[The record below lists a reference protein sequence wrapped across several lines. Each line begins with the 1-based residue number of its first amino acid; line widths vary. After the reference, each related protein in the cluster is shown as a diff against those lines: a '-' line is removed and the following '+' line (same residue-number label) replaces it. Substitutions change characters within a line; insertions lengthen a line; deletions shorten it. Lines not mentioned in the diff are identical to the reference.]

1 MNHHCLVF
9 FYFCFLL
16 LVGCA
21 TEPTQHF
28 LDNDKVFQAQS
39 LMQGGA
45 YKEAVGIF
53 QVLARSEL
61 AQQDQFNLLAAE
73 AFIKFG
79 DTHSAQTHIAS
90 INPSLLSVEQRNQL
104 NLFSAQISL
113 SNGEA
118 EKALNQLNIIP
129 SYSLNHKDKISF
141 YQSLAFAN
149 SLTGR
154 LLQSAD
160 ARIQLA
166 PLLES
171 SEQQDNNQAIF
182 KTLHLLSSQT
192 LMLKQPPTPDVLGGW
207 MALVRLIK
215 TRKSNH
221 DEIEFQSN
229 LHEWKRVFPQHSAH
243 SYFVT
248 ILSDKTVGH
257 DFNQASAIAL
267 LLPESGGYAQAAQVI
282 KEGFKAA
289 YQLSIEQPA
298 LRFYNSESS
307 NIQNIYQQAVSEG
320 ADLIVG
326 PLSKDNIQ
334 NLALNT
340 VLKIPVLALN
350 HVPNLIQHNLFQFG
364 LSPIDDTEQVSN
376 AARNDGHDK
385 ILILTPENRQGLR
398 IANYLADNWE
408 QTGGE
413 VIVSQGYNPKG
424 NDFSGP
430 INELLNLGESKHRYQ
445 RLKRLLGTQ
454 IQFTERRRQD
464 VDAIFLS
471 APAKVA
477 RSIYPQLLFY
487 RATPLPIYSPSQIY
501 SGRPNRSKDIDL
513 NSITFC
519 DIPWLFAD
527 AYQGDLSLAS
537 LDSLSRQFPQK
548 YIRLLALGIDSF
560 NIIEHLAELESA
572 PYAGATGVLSVNSEN
587 RITRQLVCAKFIDG
601 NPVLQSFVNN
611 ENPFT
616 EDSIYLE
623 NHAE

>member
-1 MNHHCLVF
+1 MNRHRLLY
-9 FYFCFLL
+9 FYFCFLSL
-16 LVGCA
+16 AGCS
-21 TEPTQHF
+21 TGLTQHF
-28 LDNDKVFQAQS
+28 LDNDKVFQAQA
-39 LMQGGA
+39 LMQEGE
-45 YKEAVGIF
+45 YKEAVEIF
-53 QVLARSEL
+53 QLLARSEL
-61 AQQDQFNLLAAE
+61 AQQNQFNLLAAE

-79 DTHSAQTHIAS
+79 DNHSAQTHIAN
-90 INPSLLSVEQRNQL
+90 INPSLLSVEQRGQF

-129 SYSLNHKDKISF
+129 PYSLNHKDKISF

-149 SLTGR
+149 SLIGR
-154 LLQSAD
+154 LLQSTE
-160 ARIQLA
+160 ARIQLG
-166 PLLES
+166 PLLEI
-171 SEQQDNNQAIF
+171 SEQQDNNHTIF
-182 KTLHLLSSQT
+182 NALHLLSPQT
-192 LMLKQPPTPDVLGGW
+192 LRLKQPPAPDVLGGW
-207 MALVRLIK
+207 MALTRLIK

-229 LHEWKRVFPQHSAH
+229 LHKWKRVFPQHPAH
-243 SYFVT
+243 SYFAT
-248 ILSDKTVGH
+248 ILSDKTVSH
-257 DFNQASAIAL
+257 NFNQISAIAL
-267 LLPESGGYAQAAQVI
+267 LLPDSGRYAQAAQVI

-289 YQLSIEQPA
+289 YQLSIKQPV

-364 LSPIDDTEQVSN
+364 LSPIDGTEQISN
-376 AARNDGHDK
+376 TARNDGHDK
-385 ILILTPENRQGLR
+385 ILILASENRQGQR

-413 VIVSQGYNPKG
+413 VLDSQGYNPKG
-424 NDFSGP
+424 NDFSDP

-445 RLKRLLGTQ
+445 RIKRLLGTQ
-454 IQFTERRRQD
+454 IHFTERRRQD
-464 VDAIFLS
+464 VNAIFLA

-487 RATPLPIYSPSQIY
+487 RATLLPIYSPSQIY
-501 SGRPNRSKDIDL
+501 SGRPSRSKDIDL

-527 AYQGDLSLAS
+527 AYQGDLSLVS

-560 NIIEHLAELESA
+560 NIIEHLDQLESV

-601 NPVLQSFVNN
+601 SPVLRSFVNKS
-611 ENPFT
+611 PFD
-616 EDSIYLE
+616 EYSIHLE
-623 NHAE
+623 NDAE